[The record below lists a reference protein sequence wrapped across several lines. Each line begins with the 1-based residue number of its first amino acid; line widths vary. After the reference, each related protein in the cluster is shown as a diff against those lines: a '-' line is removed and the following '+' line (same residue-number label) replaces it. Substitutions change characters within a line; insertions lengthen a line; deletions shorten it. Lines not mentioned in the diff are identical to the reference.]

1 MDGAQEDGKLGEEI
15 PENTEESS
23 RTGQMVSKVKK
34 KANVQQ
40 DENHGVEKESSRR
53 KEIGSPR
60 KGVKGRSQQRNSD
73 TGRVEETVN
82 SIEKEIEEEN

>member
-1 MDGAQEDGKLGEEI
+1 
-15 PENTEESS
+15 
-23 RTGQMVSKVKK
+23 MVSKVKK

-60 KGVKGRSQQRNSD
+60 KGVKGKKSPISVIFIDNTRG
-73 TGRVEETVN
+73 GRLAKVFR
-82 SIEKEIEEEN
+82 EEERRLGNVTGYNIRVAEMA